1 MAEVAKQKMLDKF
14 EAALKK
20 SHAVPEKEKSDDF
33 VTKMAAQIIK
43 NVQVRI
49 TNVHVRFED
58 SFTDSSSPYVAG
70 KVDFSD

>member
-1 MAEVAKQKMLDKF
+1 MLDKF
-14 EAALKK
+14 EEAFKK
-20 SHAVPEKEKSDDF
+20 SQITIPEKEKSDDF

-58 SFTDSSSPYVAG
+58 SFTDSSSPYIAG
-70 KVDFSD
+70 NSFNVFSRFLL